1 MILRGW
7 PFACCILLL
16 AGQGLAGALDQS
28 PLPKPRPGG
37 NGTVAAVPAVP
48 GQGAAISLGTV
59 AGAAEAVTAAETTVA
74 AADPAPLGPPTRSP
88 LPKPRPGTAV
98 DLAAGA
104 ARAAAA
110 AAPALAMA
118 STSAAAIAPVQPDA
132 GGAASPVPKQRKGL
146 FGFLTASAS
155 RTQPDPGAIVGRAG
169 SVCGIPGIKGRALPP
184 IAARV
189 KGCGLEDPVEV
200 TSVDGIALTPAATV
214 DCSTAAALNTWVHAA
229 AKPAFDGAG
238 GGLEA
243 LRVAASY
250 ICRSRNNVPG
260 ARISEHGR
268 GKAIDI
274 SGFILASG
282 AEITVAQDYRR
293 GSYSRPLKAV
303 HKAACGPFGTTL
315 GPGSDGRHEDH
326 LHMDT
331 ARYNSGGYCR

>member
-7 PFACCILLL
+7 PFVCCLVLM
-16 AGQGLAGALDQS
+16 AGHGLAGAMDQS

-37 NGTVAAVPAVP
+37 NGTVAAAAPGLP
-48 GQGAAISLGTV
+48 GQGAAI
-59 AGAAEAVTAAETTVA
+59 
-74 AADPAPLGPPTRSP
+74 PLGPVAPGVKTTTAAAAPAPSGPMVRSP
-88 LPKPRPGTAV
+88 LPKPRPDTHS

-104 ARAAAA
+104 AAAAA
-110 AAPALAMA
+110 AATPALAMA
-118 STSAAAIAPVQPDA
+118 STSAAAIAPVEPA
-132 GGAASPVPKQRKGL
+132 AMGATSPVPKQRKGL
-146 FGFLTASAS
+146 FGFLTASAT

-169 SVCGIPGIKGRALPP
+169 SVCGIPGIKGKALPP
-184 IAARV
+184 IAARIN
-189 KGCGLEDPVEV
+189 GCGLQDPVEV
-200 TSVDGIALTPAATV
+200 TSVDGIALTPAATL
-214 DCSTAAALNTWVHAA
+214 DCTTAAALNTWVHSA
-229 AKPAFDGAG
+229 AKPAFDGTG

-250 ICRSRNNVPG
+250 ICRTRNNVPG

-282 AEITVAQDYRR
+282 AEVTVAHDYRR

-315 GPGSDGRHEDH
+315 GPGSDGMHEDH
-326 LHMDT
+326 LHLDT
-331 ARYNSGGYCR
+331 ARYNTGGYCR